1 MKRNPK
7 ILIISEC
14 FYPEQFKIN
23 DIAFNW
29 SKQGYDVDVLTLI
42 PTYPKGKVFQ
52 GYKNRLF
59 SKENINGV
67 NIYRVRAVLG
77 YTESKFKKILKYLNF
92 MLLGSI
98 VALFIGKKYQ
108 YVFGFNLGA
117 LSDMLP
123 AVMIRIVYKRSLTLW
138 VQDLWPESV
147 YAYGFK
153 KTKILSYMLNKFVKF
168 IFYNVD
174 NIAISSKGFESHLL
188 NYAKTGRK
196 IHYFPNWAD
205 DLNNNLES
213 IDLSDENRVQFTF
226 AGNIGKVQNLENIIN
241 AYSLLPKSY
250 LQKSQLNIIGDG
262 SNLRYLKSITSKN
275 IPIVFHGGVHRDLIN
290 KYYKASDFLIISL
303 INKPLFS
310 LTVPAKLQ
318 TYILAKKPILAI
330 INGETKEIV
339 NNNNLGLYSDP
350 DDIQA
355 IMVLFKDCIKMPSE
369 DYQSFLNKNSSLL
382 NDLFNQKRVIS
393 GLKDLTVNYEK

>member
-123 AVMIRIVYKRSLTLW
+123 AVMIRKVYKRSLTLW

-153 KTKILSYMLNKFVKF
+153 KTKIFSYMLNKFVKF

-213 IDLSDENRVQFTF
+213 IDLSYENRVQFTF

-275 IPIVFHGGVHRDLIN
+275 IPIIFHGEIQRDIIN
-290 KYYKASDFLIISL
+290 KYYKASNFLIISL
-303 INKPLFS
+303 VNKPLFS

-339 NNNNLGLYSDP
+339 KNNNLGFHADP

-355 IMVLFKDCIKMPSE
+355 IMELFKDCIKMPRE
-369 DYQSFLNKNSSLL
+369 DYQSFLNKNNSLL
-382 NDLFNQKRVIS
+382 SDLFNQRRIIS

>member
-123 AVMIRIVYKRSLTLW
+123 AVMIRKVYKRSLTLW

-275 IPIVFHGGVHRDLIN
+275 IPIVFHGGIHRDLIN